1 MMLFYVS
8 LYSGRSDSVYFEA
21 DSKNDVLN
29 FFNSLSDC
37 VVTNIKKIVYSKEY
51 LIGTGSGALA
61 YDSVQT
67 KRTIK
72 AMVQSKNYTNV
83 LEIKFPKENLT
94 RQFIET
100 NIKRYLL
107 LNGEKIE
114 TILSMLEVD

>member
-1 MMLFYVS
+1 MLFYVS

-21 DSKNDVLN
+21 DNKNDVLN
-29 FFNSLSDC
+29 FFDSLSDC
-37 VVTNIKKIVYSKEY
+37 VVTNIKKVVYSKEY
-51 LIGTGSGALA
+51 LIGTVSGALA

-100 NIKRYLL
+100 NIKKYLL